1 MDPMVYSR
9 ESHWL
14 ALRFLPHEVPRM
26 RWRREDS
33 ELSRAEAITAGRT
46 FGDHRASFEVEP
58 NTGRENHRNI
68 TKASFLF
75 YLSCAQLILVDY
87 VDWGLYSHGL
97 PPGLIE
103 TRLCSVFLACR
114 ESCQITSRTTPRHSS
129 VLKTVE
135 SLDLSSAIGNGL
147 HSISK
152 WVCLNVGY
160 PLNLTIN
167 PQVPYEIGNDTILVH
182 IYIYMIFHGFPIFLE
197 PSKII
202 PNIPSLL
209 GSAPTSGERAKAVSS
224 VRAGGWPS
232 HLQLLVAVSRIFVA
246 SKVVKSWGCRPVT

>member
-182 IYIYMIFHGFPIFLE
+182 IYIWYSMDFPFFWNPARLF
-197 PSKII
+197 
-202 PNIPSLL
+202 
-209 GSAPTSGERAKAVSS
+209 PTSQAFWDLRQPAVKGPRQFQASGRA
-224 VRAGGWPS
+224 AGPATCSYWWPY
-232 HLQLLVAVSRIFVA
+232 LGYL
-246 SKVVKSWGCRPVT
+246 